1 MARTASCQRPK
12 SPESEKG
19 TGFGWPDTALQRPL
33 LRLLAHLEDR
43 HQARKLEPS
52 QPRDGARSPT
62 PPTIYSPAH
71 KVTRPET
78 NGRPQP
84 TTAAL
89 EGRADRQEGGGRPHS
104 PPGRAGTS
112 PRTWSAW
119 SWSPAAREACAA
131 SGQVWRGG
139 QRALSC
145 NTPPATAVPR
155 LLLVHKEPRRL
166 RNPPPRRTSGFAG
179 HQRATPW
186 LPSPARL
193 LPPGQP
199 GSQRGA
205 WGGAWGRGP
214 GAEGGA
220 AWMCACVWTSGG
232 RCHATQWPVRE
243 RVCHSAC
250 TSRLRAWS
258 TGARSARLRRRKG
271 RGQGPRAPGHHPLAL
286 RGHHAVPA
294 KPGARV
300 APPRQPGQ

>member
-1 MARTASCQRPK
+1 MRCRVPWAAVARTASCQRPK

-155 LLLVHKEPRRL
+155 LLLVHREPRRL
-166 RNPPPRRTSGFAG
+166 RNPPPRRTSAFAG

-205 WGGAWGRGP
+205 WGGARGRKAGQPGCAQVSGP
-214 GAEGGA
+214 AGGA
-220 AWMCACVWTSGG
+220 AMPPSGRSENVCATQPAPPGSGPGPQEPAALAYGGG
-232 RCHATQWPVRE
+232 R
-243 RVCHSAC
+243 
-250 TSRLRAWS
+250 
-258 TGARSARLRRRKG
+258 G
-271 RGQGPRAPGHHPLAL
+271 RGRAHVHLAIT
-286 RGHHAVPA
+286 HWP
-294 KPGARV
+294 
-300 APPRQPGQ
+300 